1 MCSETQA
8 YLTAGSAV
16 SGLTMTITA
25 LMREVKDGIKAMFR
39 RPSGPTMEQLGNS
52 DRGERTGEVHS
63 EQVTEHR
70 SHRCERKSQVGYTH
84 SAGQEETT
92 QC

>member
-8 YLTAGSAV
+8 YLAAGSTV

-25 LMREVKDGIKAMFR
+25 LMREVEDGIKAMFR
-39 RPSGPTMEQLGNS
+39 QPSGPTIEQLGNS
-52 DRGERTGEVHS
+52 DGGERTGEVH
-63 EQVTEHR
+63 TGHR
-70 SHRCERKSQVGYTH
+70 SHRCKRKSRVGYTH
-84 SAGQEETT
+84 NAGQEEMT